1 MMNRNTSS
9 KCAECIYRGRHIYV
23 VGPQRFERELVIQC
37 LRAHSAEKWF
47 EADSLRAI
55 PQSNQNVPHGQKMI
69 LIDTHTLDREGLL
82 HLFSM
87 HTWKVHS
94 HNLMVLFN
102 LQHVYAIEKIALQN
116 GVRGFLYADDH
127 LEDLCNG
134 ICTINSGDLWISRR
148 ILQECLQE
156 SYIGRSLPQPTDHS
170 LSKREVELLQQL
182 VHGVSNEV
190 IADRLCISPHT
201 VKTHLH
207 NIFHKINVEN
217 RIQAVIWAQENL

>member
-1 MMNRNTSS
+1 MNRITPS
-9 KCAECIYRGRHIYV
+9 KCAECLYRGRHIYV
-23 VGPQRFERELVIQC
+23 VGPQRFERELVIKC

-55 PQSNQNVPHGQKMI
+55 PQGNQDVPHGQKMI
-69 LIDTHTLDREGLL
+69 LIDTQTMDREGLL
-82 HLFSM
+82 HLFSK
-87 HTWKVHS
+87 HSWKVHS

-102 LQHVYAIEKIALQN
+102 LQHVYAIEKIALQH

-127 LEDLCNG
+127 FEDLCNG

-156 SYIGRSLPQPTDHS
+156 SYIGRPLPEPADHE
-170 LSKREVELLQQL
+170 LSRREIELLRQL
-182 VHGVSNEV
+182 QSGATNEV

-207 NIFHKINVEN
+207 NIFHKIAVDN
-217 RIQAVIWAQENL
+217 RTQAVLWAKDHL